1 MDYRTKT
8 AMELRASKVREYQK
22 DKEILIKKIAQ
33 LLAESEATCSE
44 LSEIFDAV
52 TKKLIVK
59 YKD

>member
-1 MDYRTKT
+1 
-8 AMELRASKVREYQK
+8 MELRASKVREYQK